1 MVKKAEFAT
10 LTLDYQGR
18 LLLPKHIRQSLG
30 VKPGSRLVALVEG
43 GRLILEPWEKVE
55 AELWAE
61 VADIEE
67 SLTEEL
73 LVERR
78 REAVKDA

>member
-1 MVKKAEFAT
+1 MVKEAKFAT

-30 VKPGSRLVALVEG
+30 VKPGSRLVALVDG

-73 LVERR
+73 LEERR